1 VIRELDNAIINAVRK
16 IFSIADLKA
25 VDEIR
30 VFTGIDRLCELY
42 AVRKYKF
49 YSQFVQ
55 AHASHAEVI
64 FRLAVGDD
72 KQFSYVHGSKNVC
85 SSVDTICDVL
95 RRHVL
100 SV

>member
-1 VIRELDNAIINAVRK
+1 
-16 IFSIADLKA
+16 
-25 VDEIR
+25 
-30 VFTGIDRLCELY
+30 
-42 AVRKYKF
+42 VRKYKF
-49 YSQFVQ
+49 YLQFAR

-64 FRLAVGDD
+64 FRLTVVDD
-72 KQFSYVHGSKNVC
+72 KQFSHVHGSKNVC